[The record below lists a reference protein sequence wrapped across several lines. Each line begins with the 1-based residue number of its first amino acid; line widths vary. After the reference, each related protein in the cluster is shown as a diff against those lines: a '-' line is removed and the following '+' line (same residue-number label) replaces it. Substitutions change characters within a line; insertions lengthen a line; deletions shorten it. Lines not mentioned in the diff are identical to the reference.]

1 MHHATDGENSDKATL
16 TNEEVIICRERYV
29 NESAKEI
36 YKDFQDKISYQTFQQ
51 MLWGRT
57 YKNLPIYKKKSKEW
71 IGK

>member
-1 MHHATDGENSDKATL
+1 MYHATDGGNSDKATL
-16 TNEEVIICRERYV
+16 TDEEVMLCRERYV
-29 NESAKEI
+29 KDSAKEI
-36 YKDFQDKISYQTFQQ
+36 YKDFQDRMSYQTFQQ